1 MTDFFEKLKKGM
13 DVNESI
19 KGPIEEPIENPVE
32 GISMELTSVQSV
44 NEEPEEPE
52 KVPEK
57 KKPKKV
63 KKKKEK
69 KEKKEK
75 KVEVKEQE
83 KEPDSV
89 ENFSVANESTDFFE
103 GSEGELTVDVF
114 QKDKEL
120 IVQSAIDGIEPE
132 DLDIAIEDD
141 LLIIKGRREK
151 RFAEENEN
159 YFFQECYWGRFKRE
173 ILLPVEVDSS
183 RINAKLEKGIL
194 TIKIPIIK
202 REHKTKISVE

>member
-13 DVNESI
+13 DVNE
-19 KGPIEEPIENPVE
+19 PIEESTEGPVE
-32 GISMELTSVQSV
+32 EISMELTSVQSV
-44 NEEPEEPE
+44 NEESEEPE
-52 KVPEK
+52 EVPKK
-57 KKPKKV
+57 KKPEKV

-69 KEKKEK
+69 RAE
-75 KVEVKEQE
+75 KVEVEEQE
-83 KEPDSV
+83 EKPRELKEETSDLF
-89 ENFSVANESTDFFE
+89 EDF
-103 GSEGELTVDVF
+103 EGELTVDVF

-120 IVQSAIDGIEPE
+120 IVQSAIAGIEPE

-141 LLIIKGRREK
+141 LLIIKGKRERRFTEEK
-151 RFAEENEN
+151 EN